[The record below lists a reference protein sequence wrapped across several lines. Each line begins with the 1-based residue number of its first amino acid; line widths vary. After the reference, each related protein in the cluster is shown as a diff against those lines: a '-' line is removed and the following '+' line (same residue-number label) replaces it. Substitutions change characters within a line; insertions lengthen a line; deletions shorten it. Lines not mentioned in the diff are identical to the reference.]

1 MADYYTEQVGQRLPD
16 PQWIREMSAAG
27 LVLLSKDKAI
37 RHDHRDVIVS
47 CAAKVFLLPD
57 QSSTAVEQAERI
69 VFHRHRIAL
78 KARGPGPM
86 VYILRP
92 KSIDREL

>member
-1 MADYYTEQVGQRLPD
+1 MADHYSEQVGQRLPD

-27 LVLLSKDKAI
+27 LVLLSKDHAV

-47 CAAKVFLLPD
+47 CEAKVFLLPD
-57 QSSTAVEQAERI
+57 QSSAAADQAARI

-78 KARGPGPM
+78 KAQRRGPM
-86 VYILRP
+86 IYILRP
-92 KSIDREL
+92 KTIDREL